1 MKVIILAG
9 GWGTR
14 LGQITETIPKPMVMI
29 GRKPIIWHIMKQY
42 SYYGYKDFIVSA
54 GAKAHVLKEY
64 FFNYELYTQ
73 DYTKNFATG
82 KLTPHGE
89 SEHIDWNVTVVDTG
103 LNTLK
108 GARIKRLEK
117 FLDGPVHMVTYGDGL
132 SDININHLVDFH
144 KSHGKTMTISGVHP
158 PARFGEIQEMDSK
171 VMSFEEKPQTSVGPI
186 NGGFMV
192 FNREM
197 LDHLT
202 TDESCDFEFNVL
214 EKLAKMGEVMV
225 FKHSGRWECIDHER
239 DMVYL
244 NNLWSSGKVF
254 GKK

>member
-54 GAKAHVLKEY
+54 GVKANVLKEY

-73 DYTKNFATG
+73 DYTKDFSTG

-103 LNTLK
+103 PNTLK

-117 FLDGPVHMVTYGDGL
+117 FLEGPIHMVTYGDGL

-144 KSHGKTMTISGVHP
+144 KSHGKIMTISGVHP

-171 VMSFEEKPQTSVGPI
+171 VMSFEEKPQTSVGMI

-197 LDHLT
+197 LDYLT
-202 TDESCDFEFNVL
+202 NDESCDFEFNVL

-225 FKHSGRWECIDHER
+225 YKHSGRWECIDHER
-239 DMVYL
+239 DLVFL
-244 NNLWSSGKVF
+244 NNLWSSGNAF
-254 GKK
+254 WKK